1 MRWNKRLGVS
11 VVVLMLLT
19 ACGNKGPLVMPDEV
33 SGQDV
38 EKVEQELGG

>member
-1 MRWNKRLGVS
+1 MCWNKGLGV
-11 VVVLMLLT
+11 LMLMGLLT

-38 EKVEQELGG
+38 EKVEQELGS